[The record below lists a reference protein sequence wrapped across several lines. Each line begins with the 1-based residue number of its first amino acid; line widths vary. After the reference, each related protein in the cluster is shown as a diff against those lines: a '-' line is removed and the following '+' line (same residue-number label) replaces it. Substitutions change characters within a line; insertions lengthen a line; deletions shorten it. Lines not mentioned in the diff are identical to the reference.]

1 MGKLIDKGK
10 RELARRKR
18 ATRKERIL
26 AEARKSFERLPFVDV
41 SMDSIGH
48 AAKVDRGVAS
58 MYFTSKE
65 GIFLLLL
72 KDELDEWLSAL
83 ATELEQSGEPRS
95 ARQLAS
101 LLADSLAAR
110 PRLTRFLSLAPVV
123 LEQNLEV
130 NEAFR
135 FQRWRRDRM
144 LEVGETVDAAAGPV
158 SGGGARLLHLVQLMA
173 AGLEPLAHPKG
184 TVAYEL
190 ADPDFAIL
198 RIDLR
203 DELESLIVAFLEP
216 AR

>member
-1 MGKLIDKGK
+1 MGKLIDKEK

-26 AEARKSFERLPFVDV
+26 TEARKSFERLPFVDV

-58 MYFTSKE
+58 MYFKSKE

-83 ATELEQSGEPRS
+83 ASELEQSGEPRS
-95 ARQLAS
+95 ARQLAC
-101 LLADSLAAR
+101 LLAESLAAR
-110 PRLTRFLSLAPVV
+110 PRLTRLLSLAPVV
-123 LEQNLEV
+123 FEQNLEV
-130 NEAFR
+130 IEVFR

-144 LEVGETVDAAAGPV
+144 LEVGEMVDAAAAPV
-158 SGGGARLLHLVQLMA
+158 RGGGARLLHLIQLIA

-190 ADPDFAIL
+190 ADPDFSML
-198 RIDLR
+198 CIDLR
-203 DELESLIVAFLEP
+203 EELESLIGAILKSE
-216 AR
+216 R

>member
-1 MGKLIDKGK
+1 MGKLIDKEK

-58 MYFTSKE
+58 MYFKSKE

-83 ATELEQSGEPRS
+83 AVELEQNAEPRS
-95 ARQLAS
+95 ARELACI
-101 LLADSLAAR
+101 LAESLAAR

-123 LEQNLEV
+123 FEQNLEV
-130 NEAFR
+130 IEVFR

-144 LEVGETVDAAAGPV
+144 VEVGEMVDAAAGPGR
-158 SGGGARLLHLVQLMA
+158 GGGARLLHLIQLIA

-190 ADPDFAIL
+190 ADPDFAML

-203 DELESLIVAFLEP
+203 EELESLIAAFLEP

>member
-10 RELARRKR
+10 RELARRRR

-58 MYFTSKE
+58 MYFKSKE

-83 ATELEQSGEPRS
+83 AADLERSSEERS
-95 ARQLAS
+95 ARRLTS
-101 LLADSLAAR
+101 LLAESLAAR

-123 LEQNLEV
+123 FEQNLEV
-130 NEAFR
+130 IEVFR

-144 LEVGETVDAAAGPV
+144 VEVGEMVDAAAGPV
-158 SGGGARLLHLVQLMA
+158 RGGGARLLHLIQLIA
-173 AGLEPLAHPKG
+173 AGFEPLAHPKG

-190 ADPDFAIL
+190 ADPDFAML

-203 DELESLIVAFLEP
+203 EDLELLIGAVLKSE
-216 AR
+216 R